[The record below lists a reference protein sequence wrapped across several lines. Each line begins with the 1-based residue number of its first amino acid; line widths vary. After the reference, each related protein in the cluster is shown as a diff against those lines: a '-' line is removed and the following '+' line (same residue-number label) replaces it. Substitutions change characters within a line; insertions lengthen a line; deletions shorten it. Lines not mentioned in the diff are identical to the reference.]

1 MADMAPLKHEH
12 MASLP
17 VMGRIRRM
25 HFVGIG
31 GAGMGGIAELVH
43 NLGYHVT
50 GSDSSVNSMVQRLS
64 GLGIAIHQGH
74 DAAYAKDSDVII
86 VSTAVSANN
95 PELVYAHEQHI
106 PVVPRAEMLAE
117 LMRFRYGIA
126 VAGTHGKTST
136 TSLIASLLGKAG
148 LDPTFVIG
156 GKLNSIGAN
165 AQLGG
170 GRYLVAEADESDA
183 SFLHLQPMMAVL
195 TNIDHDHMSTYENDF
210 SRLRDTFLEFLHHLP
225 FYGLAV
231 VCIDDPVI
239 NEIIENIQRPIL
251 TYGFSEQAQIRAS
264 DLRQEGNVTY
274 FNVALP
280 SHSGLLDIQLNM
292 AGRHNVQNAL
302 GAIAVAYELGVSLE
316 AMQEALSTFEGVSRR
331 MQQYGQMHV
340 GDRKVLL
347 IDDYAHHPT
356 ELRASIDAVK
366 QGWPKKRLVLVFQP
380 HRYSR
385 TRDLFDEF
393 VRVLADV
400 DVLLLLEV
408 YAAGEAP
415 VSGADSTD
423 ICRSI
428 RARGGVDPL
437 LVKDMDELV
446 ATLNNVLLDDD
457 LLLTLGAGDI
467 GRMASELPMRL
478 EACSA

>member
-1 MADMAPLKHEH
+1 MADAIPFKHEH
-12 MASLP
+12 TASLP
-17 VMGRIRRM
+17 AMGRIRRM

-43 NLGYHVT
+43 NLGYRVT
-50 GSDSSVNSMVQRLS
+50 GSDSSVNGMVQRLA
-64 GLGIAIHQGH
+64 GLGIKIHQGH
-74 DAAYAKDSDVII
+74 NADHAKECDVVI
-86 VSTAVSANN
+86 VSTAVSDEN

-136 TSLIASLLGKAG
+136 TSLIASLLAKAG

-165 AQLGG
+165 AQLGS

-239 NEIIENIQRPIL
+239 NALVDEIQRPVL
-251 TYGFSEQAQIRAS
+251 TYGFDEQAQIRAS
-264 DLRQEGNVTY
+264 DLMQEGNVSR
-274 FNVALP
+274 FKVALP
-280 SHSGLLDIQLNM
+280 CATSLLDVQLNM
-292 AGRHNVQNAL
+292 AGKHNVENAL
-302 GAIAVAYELGVSLE
+302 GAIAVAYELGVSLDV
-316 AMQEALSTFEGVSRR
+316 MQEALSTFQGVDRR
-331 MQQYGQMHV
+331 LQQYGVISVTGRQ
-340 GDRKVLL
+340 VLM

-356 ELRASIDAVK
+356 ELRASIDAVQ
-366 QGWPKKRLVLVFQP
+366 QGWPEKRLVLVFQP

-393 VRVLADV
+393 VRILAEV
-400 DVLLLLEV
+400 DVLLLLDV
-408 YAAGEAP
+408 YAAGETP
-415 VSGADSTD
+415 ISGAGSADL
-423 ICRSI
+423 CRSI

-437 LVKDMDELV
+437 LIKDMDELV
-446 ATLNNVLLDDD
+446 ATLKNVLSDND
-457 LLLTLGAGDI
+457 LVLTLGAGDI
-467 GRMASELPMRL
+467 GHMAAELPARL
-478 EACSA
+478 EACCA